1 MMDTTAMIDPVT
13 GELIDEQ
20 QLAEQLLKQA
30 REQGVDLVG
39 SDGLLNALTKRVL
52 ETALEAE

>member
-1 MMDTTAMIDPVT
+1 MDTTAMIDPVT